1 MKREEKKGLPFF
13 GIPKLAPY
21 LKPYRMLFF
30 WMVTMGG
37 IGSAM
42 DAVIPLFQQHAI
54 DHFIAGKTMD
64 GIGGFLALYILVMLV
79 QTATNYIS
87 AYGACKVEL
96 YIGRDLKREAFNHL
110 QTLSFSYFNQN
121 SVGYI
126 HARVMSDTDR
136 IASTLAWGLM
146 EGVWYIAYLLFAV
159 VMMFVLNWHLALCV
173 MVIVPVLVVS
183 GAYFQKK
190 LVFFHRRVRE
200 QNSRITGAFNEGIT
214 GAKTTKTL
222 VIEDKVEREFDGLTG
237 EMKRMSVRAMHF
249 RSVFMSTT
257 AFAASVALAIVLWR
271 GGIITKNGVMLIG
284 TLSVFMNYA
293 QGMME
298 PVQWLVQVISSLVNV
313 QVNVE
318 RFTKLME
325 TESDVRDTPEVTEI
339 RRRLPPE
346 EGKLGA
352 ALRRY
357 RVPGRH
363 LPLPRR
369 QRERAGA
376 LQPQGPAG
384 HERRHRRRDRRG
396 QIHAREPR
404 LPLL

>member
-1 MKREEKKGLPFF
+1 
-13 GIPKLAPY
+13 
-21 LKPYRMLFF
+21 
-30 WMVTMGG
+30 
-37 IGSAM
+37 
-42 DAVIPLFQQHAI
+42 
-54 DHFIAGKTMD
+54 
-64 GIGGFLALYILVMLV
+64 
-79 QTATNYIS
+79 
-87 AYGACKVEL
+87 
-96 YIGRDLKREAFNHL
+96 
-110 QTLSFSYFNQN
+110 
-121 SVGYI
+121 
-126 HARVMSDTDR
+126 
-136 IASTLAWGLM
+136 
-146 EGVWYIAYLLFAV
+146 
-159 VMMFVLNWHLALCV
+159 
-173 MVIVPVLVVS
+173 
-183 GAYFQKK
+183 
-190 LVFFHRRVRE
+190 
-200 QNSRITGAFNEGIT
+200 
-214 GAKTTKTL
+214 
-222 VIEDKVEREFDGLTG
+222 
-237 EMKRMSVRAMHF
+237 
-249 RSVFMSTT
+249 
-257 AFAASVALAIVLWR
+257 
-271 GGIITKNGVMLIG
+271 MLIG

-325 TESDVRDTPEVTEI
+325 TESDVRDTPEVTEKYGDAFH
-339 RRRLPPE
+339 PKKE
-346 EGKLGA
+346 NWGA